1 MGSVG
6 EPLAEGSPLGGVV
19 DGGGMS
25 GVTINGSSCCRS
37 SPTSPAMSTEKIATP
52 TFASGK
58 QVMDSRWGL
67 SRGLRRG
74 LGSGLMMMVSGAPVV
89 LAGGLS
95 LARVLALFANLCANV
110 SVSLQRQ
117 AKVRQVKSSKIKKL
131 RGAVMSPYSLSA
143 SLSLNEE
150 TSKST
155 SASVLAQGGGVGA
168 LGRLAAAEA
177 AG

>member
-1 MGSVG
+1 
-6 EPLAEGSPLGGVV
+6 
-19 DGGGMS
+19 
-25 GVTINGSSCCRS
+25 
-37 SPTSPAMSTEKIATP
+37 MSTEKIATP
-52 TFASGK
+52 TLASGK

-89 LAGGLS
+89 LAGGSS

-117 AKVRQVKSSKIKKL
+117 AEVRRIESSEIKKL
-131 RGAVMSPYSLSA
+131 KGAVKSPYSLSA

-150 TSKST
+150 TSKSAY
-155 SASVLAQGGGVGA
+155 ASVSAQGGGVGA
-168 LGRLAAAEA
+168 LGRLAEA
-177 AG
+177 GAVG